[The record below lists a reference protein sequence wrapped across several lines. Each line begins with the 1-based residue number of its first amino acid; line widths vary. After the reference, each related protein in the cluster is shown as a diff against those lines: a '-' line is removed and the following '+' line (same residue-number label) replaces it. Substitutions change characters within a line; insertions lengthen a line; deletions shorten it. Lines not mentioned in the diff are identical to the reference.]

1 MNKHPWKI
9 DVNVLIIFFVRDD
22 VLAKTFESI
31 RQARPRRLLL
41 WQDGARE
48 NVPEDKA
55 GIERCRKIVENI
67 DWDCEVYTNYQAR
80 NWGCDP
86 STFYSHKWA
95 FSIVDE
101 CIILEDDCVPSQ
113 SFYPFC
119 KELLERYRNDNRVNR
134 ICGMCNIANYDSPYD
149 YLFSKAGSGP
159 GFATWKRVADL
170 WDEDYTFLDDSYSM
184 QKFVALEKSDDSY
197 LRICQAHRKSG
208 KPHWETIWSFASALN
223 NQLVIIPTKNL
234 VQNIGIGTANST
246 HTDTTI
252 EKILPSLRQ
261 ITYQP
266 FYDLT
271 FPIKHPPFV
280 FEDVEYHQTRLRI
293 LGGDTSFN
301 HLLVKTKSLI
311 WRMMHGDF
319 KKMAKRFL
327 KRRLLQTFRRQY
339 TKQ

>member
-1 MNKHPWKI
+1 MESWKI
-9 DVNVLIIFFVRDD
+9 DVNVLLIFFVRDD
-22 VLAKTFESI
+22 VLEKTFESV

-48 NVPEDKA
+48 GRSDDVA

-67 DWDCEVYTNYQAR
+67 DWDCEVYKNYQTK

-95 FSIVDE
+95 FSVVDE

-119 KELLERYRNDNRVNR
+119 KELLNRYRNDNRVNR
-134 ICGMCNIANYDSPYD
+134 ICGMCNIENYDSPFD

-184 QKFVALEKSDDSY
+184 RKFIALEKSRDDSY
-197 LRICQAHRKSG
+197 LKTCQSHRKSG
-208 KPHWETIWSFASALN
+208 KPHWETIWSFASVLN
-223 NQLVIIPTKNL
+223 NQLVVIPTRNL
-234 VQNIGIGTANST
+234 VQNIGIGTTNST
-246 HTDTTI
+246 HSDTTL

-266 FYDLT
+266 SFDIA
-271 FPIKHPPFV
+271 FPIKHPSYV
-280 FEDVEYHQTRLRI
+280 FEDAEYQRQRIHI
-293 LGGDTSFN
+293 LGGDTYLN
-301 HLLVKTKSLI
+301 HVFVKAKSLL
-311 WRMMHGDF
+311 WRMTHGDF
-319 KKMAKRFL
+319 KKLIKKL
-327 KRRLLQTFRRQY
+327 VC
-339 TKQ
+339 